1 MSHPLHCVL
10 LKVDKAFQD
19 EIITPGGLKL
29 YLDGS
34 YNKNFTVTVTARI
47 AALPIKAQTAKDQK
61 TLDLLS
67 IGDEVCISYLTI
79 FDLNYASEGEAFMAT
94 SEGSDFIRTWVN
106 GRGDKL
112 EVVALPAIR
121 KLNTTWVGVLKNVRN
136 ELIDGTQGSQSDV
149 ERWLSQFQLGKTD
162 NYTFSNLIVIDGQE
176 YWKCD
181 LSMIYA
187 KKQGGNIISVGDKII
202 CRPVEEKIPKYI
214 KAQLS
219 KITDDTKI
227 RYQDRAKVIDAGVN
241 QKFRKGEV
249 IAFDPRFL
257 EKYDCFG
264 KELYIIS
271 EHLVHGKYVS

>member
-47 AALPIKAQTAKDQK
+47 AALPIKAQTTKEQQ

-112 EVVALPAIR
+112 EVVALPALR
-121 KLNTTWVGVLKNVRN
+121 KLNPTWVGVLKNVRN

-187 KKQGGNIISVGDKII
+187 KKQGGNIISVGEKII
-202 CRPVEEKIPKYI
+202 CKPVEEKIPKYI